1 MTIEIHNTLTRRVEP
16 LMPIEPGHVRMY
28 VCGMTVYDLCHLGH
42 ARTFIAFD
50 LAVRWM
56 RARGLR
62 VTYVR
67 NITDVEDKII
77 RRAAERG
84 ITPSELTE
92 ENIRSMHEDFAALGL
107 LPPDLEPRATQYIP
121 QMLDL
126 LGLLESK
133 GLAYQS
139 EADGDVNYAV
149 RKFPGYGKLSGK
161 SLDDLRAGER
171 VAVDASKRDPLDFVL
186 WKHAKSGEPQW
197 ESRWGAGRPGWHIEC
212 SAMASETLG
221 RTFDIHGGGP
231 DLVFPHHEN
240 EIAQSEGAYE
250 QPFARLWMHSGALRV
265 GEEKMSKSLGNFLT
279 IRAALAKYDAEV
291 LRFFLVRSHYRS
303 QIAFTESLIDD
314 AQAGLTRL
322 YTALRGLDVPDSR
335 GRLERAAC
343 AALCRG
349 DGRRPEHRAGGV
361 GAVRTGRR
369 GQPHASPS
377 AAAAQLKALGG
388 VLGLLQRVPDEFLQ
402 GSVGARVVVNLGDV
416 SLRASG
422 VVALSVDRIDA
433 LIAERAAA
441 KKASELR
448 RRRPHP
454 RRVDGRRHRAR
465 RQRIRYDLAPA
476 VDGIAVPSGVLVARQ
491 AHAGAPRCHDG
502 AHHRRASAR
511 GARDARRSVHD
522 AGALDRRAADLGESG
537 GVGLGPFFN
546 LLRRTDTEGGAAPSR
561 HDAARVRAFGS
572 QGRVHP

>member
-1 MTIEIHNTLTRRVEP
+1 MTIEIHNTLTRCVEP
-16 LMPIEPGHVRMY
+16 LVPLEPGHVRMY

-84 ITPSELTE
+84 VTPSELTE
-92 ENIRSMHEDFAALGL
+92 ENIRTMHEDFAALGL

-126 LGLLESK
+126 IGLLETK

-139 EADGDVNYAV
+139 DSDGDVNFAV

-186 WKHAKSGEPQW
+186 WKHAKAGEPQW

-240 EIAQSEGAYE
+240 EIAQSEGAFE

-279 IRAALAKYDAEV
+279 IRAALAKHDAEA

-314 AQAGLTRL
+314 ARAGLTRL
-322 YTALRGLDVPDSR
+322 YTALRGLDVPVTEVDWS
-335 GRLERAAC
+335 E
-343 AALCRG
+343 
-349 DGRRPEHRAGGV
+349 
-361 GAVRTGRR
+361 
-369 GQPHASPS
+369 PHALRFAAAMDEDLNTALAVSVLFELAGEVNRTKSS
-377 AAAAQLKALGG
+377 AAAGQLKALGE
-388 VLGLLQRVPDEFLQ
+388 VLGLLQSSPEEFLQ
-402 GSVGARVVVNLGDV
+402 GRRIVMTADTGAY
-416 SLRASG
+416 
-422 VVALSVDRIDA
+422 ALQGQDADLRIDA

-441 KKASELR
+441 KKVRDFVTADRIRAELTAEGIVLEDSASGTTW
-448 RRRPHP
+448 RRP
-454 RRVDGRRHRAR
+454 
-465 RQRIRYDLAPA
+465 
-476 VDGIAVPSGVLVARQ
+476 
-491 AHAGAPRCHDG
+491 
-502 AHHRRASAR
+502 
-511 GARDARRSVHD
+511 
-522 AGALDRRAADLGESG
+522 
-537 GVGLGPFFN
+537 
-546 LLRRTDTEGGAAPSR
+546 
-561 HDAARVRAFGS
+561 
-572 QGRVHP
+572 